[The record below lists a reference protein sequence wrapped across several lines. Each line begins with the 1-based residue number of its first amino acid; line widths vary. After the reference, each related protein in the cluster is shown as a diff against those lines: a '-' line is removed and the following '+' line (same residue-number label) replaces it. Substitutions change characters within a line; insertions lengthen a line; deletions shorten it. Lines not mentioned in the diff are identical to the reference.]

1 MLELFALPNIEGSDT
16 EKNMQLFSNSRGPQ
30 PISFVTFS
38 TLWMMGF
45 PSEVS
50 KHVDQHPDLQT
61 IKVRIS
67 YYFMCGYGTK
77 PLPMPSKFAM

>member
-38 TLWMMGF
+38 TL
-45 PSEVS
+45 
-50 KHVDQHPDLQT
+50 
-61 IKVRIS
+61 
-67 YYFMCGYGTK
+67 
-77 PLPMPSKFAM
+77 